1 MKDGDTMNDILIDA
15 YEFITVMI
23 PFIITYVLLTK
34 KQKNLP
40 HFLLAL
46 IFALYIFAVYHL
58 TNTGTL
64 YDLLRN
70 DLTYTSEFA
79 NYIPFSMTIDSVGYI
94 QNILLFIPFGM
105 LCPLFTKKSYGIV
118 YVITGFLFSF
128 LIECSQLLNNRSSDV
143 DDLIMNTLGAIIGY
157 IIYKLILERFIGKGK
172 IKCIT
177 AFEPLIY
184 ILIMI
189 IGRFLLFNEYSLA
202 KLLYGF

>member
-1 MKDGDTMNDILIDA
+1 MNDMLINT
-15 YEFITVMI
+15 YEFITVII
-23 PFIITYVLLTK
+23 PFLIVYVLLNR
-34 KQKNLP
+34 KQKSLP

-46 IFALYIFAVYHL
+46 IFALYIFAIYHL

-79 NYIPFSMTIDSVGYI
+79 NFIPFSMTIDSVGYI

-118 YVITGFLFSF
+118 YIFTGFLFSL

-143 DDLIMNTLGAIIGY
+143 DDLIMNTSGAIIGY
-157 IIYKLILERFIGKGK
+157 IVYKFILKKFIGKGK
-172 IKCIT
+172 IKCIS
-177 AFEPLIY
+177 ALEPFIY
-184 ILIMI
+184 LLIMFA
-189 IGRFLLFNEYSLA
+189 GRFLLYNEFSLS

>member
-1 MKDGDTMNDILIDA
+1 MNDILIDT
-15 YEFITVMI
+15 YEFITVII
-23 PFIITYVLLTK
+23 PFLIVYVLLNR
-34 KQKNLP
+34 KQKSLP

-79 NYIPFSMTIDSVGYI
+79 NFVPFSMTIDSVGYI

-118 YVITGFLFSF
+118 YIFTGFLFSL

-143 DDLIMNTLGAIIGY
+143 DDLIMNTSGAIIGY
-157 IIYKLILERFIGKGK
+157 IIYKFILEKFIGKGK
-172 IKCIT
+172 IKCIS
-177 AFEPLIY
+177 ALEPFIY
-184 ILIMI
+184 LLIMFA
-189 IGRFLLFNEYSLA
+189 GRFLLYNEFSLS

>member
-1 MKDGDTMNDILIDA
+1 MNDILIDT
-15 YEFITVMI
+15 YEFITVII
-23 PFIITYVLLTK
+23 PFLIIYALLNR

-46 IFALYIFAVYHL
+46 IFAFYICAVYHL

-70 DLTYTSEFA
+70 DLIYTSEFA

-105 LCPLFTKKSYGIV
+105 LCPLFTKKSYGII
-118 YVITGFLFSF
+118 YIFTGFLFSL

-157 IIYKLILERFIGKGK
+157 IVYKLILEHFIGKGK
-172 IKCIT
+172 IKCISK
-177 AFEPLIY
+177 FEPFIY
-184 ILIMI
+184 LLVMFT
-189 IGRFLLFNEYSLA
+189 GRFLLYNEFSLA
-202 KLLYGF
+202 KLLYSF

>member
-1 MKDGDTMNDILIDA
+1 MKDLLIDV
-15 YEFITVMI
+15 YELLSVMI
-23 PFIITYVLLTK
+23 PFFIAFTFLSK

-46 IFALYIFAVYHL
+46 IFALYILAVYHL

-105 LCPLFTKKSYGIV
+105 LCPLFAKKSYGII

-189 IGRFLLFNEYSLA
+189 TGRFLLFNEYSLA
-202 KLLYGF
+202 KFLYGF